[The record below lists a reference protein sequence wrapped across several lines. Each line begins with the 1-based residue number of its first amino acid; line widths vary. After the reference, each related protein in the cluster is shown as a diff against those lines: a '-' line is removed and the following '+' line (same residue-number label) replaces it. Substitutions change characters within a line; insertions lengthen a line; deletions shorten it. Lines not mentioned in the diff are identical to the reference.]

1 MQRMKRIVLM
11 LAVMLFAG
19 VAFAQEAAPAAAPA
33 AKDGVGATTN
43 VDPVNWLHYAALLI
57 GGTLVPLGAD
67 LLKTAWKKAPP
78 PLKSL
83 MPLIAGSLIAMAEG
97 ALLNLIGEP
106 IDLGIITQIL
116 MGSGAGVAATMAFK
130 MGETHGASK

>member
-11 LAVMLFAG
+11 LAVALLFAG
-19 VAFAQEAAPAAAPA
+19 VSFAQEAAPA

-57 GGTLVPLGAD
+57 GGTLVPLGAN
-67 LLKTAWKKAPP
+67 LLKRAWKDAPT

-97 ALLNLIGEP
+97 ALLNLLGEP
-106 IDLGIITQIL
+106 IDLSLITQIL
-116 MGSGAGVAATMAFK
+116 MGSGFGAAATMAFK